1 MTAAAAQDYEAFYRE
16 EIAYRSILQYPPVSS
31 MLAILGASEN
41 EAVLA
46 EAMRYLR
53 RYIDR
58 IDPGGALMA
67 IGPAPQTIRKIRD
80 QSREVIYLRHA
91 DAEQL
96 IRARAL
102 IEEYIALN
110 SGFKDVQIQ
119 FDYS

>member
-1 MTAAAAQDYEAFYRE
+1 
-16 EIAYRSILQYPPVSS
+16 
-31 MLAILGASEN
+31 
-41 EAVLA
+41 
-46 EAMRYLR
+46 
-53 RYIDR
+53 
-58 IDPGGALMA
+58 MA